1 MASISSAVR
10 QMEAERVESSSIING
25 SHEMASPSNK
35 KRGIRAARCRV
46 VWCQRVASA
55 NNLWWMDGGGCV
67 GG

>member
-10 QMEAERVESSSIING
+10 QMEAKRVESSSIING
-25 SHEMASPSNK
+25 SHEMASPSKK

-46 VWCQRVASA
+46 VRCQRVVIA
-55 NNLWWMDGGGCV
+55 NNLWWMGGRGCA